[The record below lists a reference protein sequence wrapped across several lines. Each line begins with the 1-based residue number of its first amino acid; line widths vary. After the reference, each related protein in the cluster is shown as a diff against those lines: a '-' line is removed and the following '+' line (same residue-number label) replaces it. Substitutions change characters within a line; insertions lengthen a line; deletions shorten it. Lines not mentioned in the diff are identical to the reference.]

1 VGIKKQNV
9 HAKRRSVS
17 FEDDI
22 RVLNT
27 QPSKSHIREAATGG
41 SSMIVGGGNHVRE
54 SARAGPDRGTSD
66 AEDEKEKE
74 ERRKERRRQEAQAA
88 IEVRF
93 FKILGAAS
101 LNMPFCSLAMSCMGL
116 LLC

>member
-1 VGIKKQNV
+1 
-9 HAKRRSVS
+9 
-17 FEDDI
+17 
-22 RVLNT
+22 
-27 QPSKSHIREAATGG
+27 
-41 SSMIVGGGNHVRE
+41 MIVGGGNHVRE

-93 FKILGAAS
+93 FLILGAAS